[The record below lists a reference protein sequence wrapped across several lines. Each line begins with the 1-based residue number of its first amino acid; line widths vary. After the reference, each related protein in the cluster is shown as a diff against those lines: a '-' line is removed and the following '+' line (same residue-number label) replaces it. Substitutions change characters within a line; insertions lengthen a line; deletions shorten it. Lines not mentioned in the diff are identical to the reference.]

1 MTYKQ
6 LLELLKTLEPEQ
18 MKMDVSIYDPT
29 VDEYYST
36 VGFGIT
42 NDTDVLDEDHPF
54 IILK

>member
-6 LLELLKTLEPEQ
+6 LFEYLQTLDHTQ
-18 MKMDVSIYDPT
+18 MQMDVSIYDPT

-36 VGFGIT
+36 TGLAIT
-42 NDTDVLDEDHPF
+42 NEVDVLDEDHPF